1 MKKLFQSLLLMLGFA
16 AASRAQTSP
25 VITSWLINTSGLT
38 GRHYVNG
45 NSTPIVD
52 TFQANVQWVK
62 YSDNYVYLYANGIPG
77 YVVGPFINNPKSV
90 LPQHRLYKIPR
101 NPQPNTG
108 TPTAV
113 GPGKNG
119 LFINGVP
126 YFNAGDGRSY
136 NNANQWHNNAFIFE
150 NNGVDCSK
158 GHPEVQ
164 GSYHHHQNPSAFNVA
179 AVVNS
184 TICNPYLADGLYVP
198 DSNQHGPLI
207 GFSFDGFPVYGAYG
221 YSDPMNMTS
230 AIKRMRPSW
239 QLRNITNRSTLPD
252 GTPAAGPAI
261 GAPIQNPGSV
271 INAVLGAYKED
282 YEYVAGSGDLDEHNG
297 RICKTPEYP
306 AGIYCYFATI
316 DQNGNSLY
324 PYITG
329 PTYYGVVETSNFQM
343 GQQVVINEPVTDYN
357 PLTSVSNPENPSLY
371 FTIYPNPGHDLLV
384 VQSSVSMKESQ
395 VVKLMDM
402 GGKVLF
408 KETMNQGSTM
418 CYFDTQTLYKGI
430 YFICIEGKSGRK
442 FSRVIIG
449 N

>member
-1 MKKLFQSLLLMLGFA
+1 MKKLFPSLLIFTCSA
-16 AASRAQTSP
+16 ALLAQPSP

-45 NSTPIVD
+45 NSTPIID

-62 YSDNYVYLYANGIPG
+62 YSENYVYLYANGIPG

-90 LPQHRLYKIPR
+90 LPQHKLYKIPR

-108 TPTAV
+108 TPVAV

-136 NNANQWHNNAFIFE
+136 NNANQWRNNAFVFE

-179 AVVNS
+179 TVVNS

-198 DSNQHGPLI
+198 DSTQHGPLI

-221 YSDPMNMTS
+221 YADPLNINS
-230 AIKRMRPSW
+230 SIKRMRPSW
-239 QLRNITNRSTLPD
+239 QLRNITSRTTLPD
-252 GTPAAGPAI
+252 GTPAVGPAI

-271 INAVLGAYKED
+271 VNAVLGAYKED
-282 YEYVAGSGDLDEHNG
+282 YEYIAGSGDLDEHNG

-329 PTYYGVVETSNFQM
+329 PTYYGVVETSNFQI
-343 GQQVVINEPVTDYN
+343 GQQVVINEPVITYN
-357 PLTSVSNPENPSLY
+357 PVTEVKYPENTELN

-384 VQSSVSMKESQ
+384 VQSSMAMRESQ
-395 VVKLMDM
+395 LIKLINPE
-402 GGKVLF
+402 GKIILT
-408 KETMNQGSTM
+408 ETMNQGSTM
-418 CYFDTQTLYKGI
+418 CYFDTQTLYQGV
-430 YFICIEGKSGRK
+430 YFLCIEGKNGKK
-442 FSRVIIG
+442 FKKVLIG
-449 N
+449 I